1 MWAHLVSSYMF
12 AFWAYYCLWTEYANI
27 TKLRLKFMAAGAPQ
41 PQHFTVLTTE
51 VGSEAIANMPQS
63 CHVVFVQ
70 GYIFRLC

>member
-1 MWAHLVSSYMF
+1 MF

-51 VGSEAIANMPQS
+51 VSSEQS
-63 CHVVFVQ
+63 
-70 GYIFRLC
+70 